1 MYTDCPQIKNIT
13 NGFTKCTKGNKVG
26 SECTYF
32 CKPGKYK
39 DFSFSLWFLILILYY
54 NTTKVKKE

>member
-26 SECTYF
+26 SKCTYS

-39 DFSFSLWFLILILYY
+39 IFSFCNDF
-54 NTTKVKKE
+54 